1 MEESSFTTNFNMTL
15 LKNKFILAPFLA
27 LILAFILDKVLLSE
41 NIQTYFSKTMSE
53 INYSQKEELYD
64 ELKAYLKEENHRKVL
79 VYFGTS
85 RALLFENAYIESEF
99 KDWTLFN
106 FSVPGG
112 TPDYTLYWL
121 ERFQEDK
128 VKPNFVLLDQSVE
141 AYNSAAVISLD
152 DVLTN
157 GLSVSFVLRHSKNYS
172 SSEISTLL
180 AKRMFKTYHYR
191 PKMATV
197 LARVKD
203 DFAILKSYR
212 ELRAGLKKSLKD
224 GKGSAMTP
232 GTSSGIM
239 PDEMLK
245 KSSWGD
251 FHSYMV
257 PYHFKDQ
264 PMYFLGLSYKILDE
278 MNIPKAAIWVRL
290 SRPYYTLIQN
300 ELVTTK
306 SKEKSTVYNLWFP
319 TISKFQKEHKVDL
332 WNMNDDPNYN
342 CDLFLDSGHMSPAC
356 YKDYTNYIF
365 NQLKKSGN

>member
-1 MEESSFTTNFNMTL
+1 MEESSFTTNFKMDII
-15 LKNKFILAPFLA
+15 KNKFLLAPFLA
-27 LILAFILDKVLLSE
+27 LLLAFVLDKVLLSE

-53 INYSQKEELYD
+53 INYSQKEELYKD
-64 ELKAYLKEENHRKVL
+64 LQSYLKQEDRRKVL

-85 RALLFENAYIESEF
+85 RALLFENDYIESEY

-121 ERFQEDK
+121 ERFQEDNIR
-128 VKPNFVLLDQSVE
+128 PDFVLVDQSVE

-157 GLSVSFVLRHSKNYS
+157 GLSVSFVLRHANKYS
-172 SSEISTLL
+172 TSEISTLL

-212 ELRAGLKKSLKD
+212 ELRAGLKKSLKE

-232 GTSSGIM
+232 GSSAGVM
-239 PDEMLK
+239 PEEMLK

-257 PYHFKDQ
+257 PFHFKDQ
-264 PMYFLGLSYKILDE
+264 PMYFLNLSYQILDQME
-278 MNIPKAAIWVRL
+278 IPHAAIWVRL
-290 SRPYYTLIQN
+290 SRPYYSLIQN
-300 ELVTTK
+300 EMVQTRG
-306 SKEKSTVYNLWFP
+306 KEKSTVYNLWYP
-319 TISKFQKEHKVDL
+319 AVMKFQNEHKVDL
-332 WNMNDDPNYN
+332 WNMNDDPKYN
-342 CDLFLDSGHMSPAC
+342 CNFFSDSGHMSPAC
-356 YKDYTNYIF
+356 YRDYTDYIF
-365 NQLKKSGN
+365 RELKKY